1 MKITTA
7 ERLNQIMSE
16 RGIRQVDILND
27 SMKFQKELGIK
38 MGKSALSQYVSGKS
52 VPDQNKLVLLGKTL
66 GVNETWLMGYDVDR
80 QPNVNVKEETIDLK
94 DVLNRTVAFDG
105 HTLDDND
112 AELIKLETFLKNLGQ
127 IWGGD
132 FNSIK

>member
-1 MKITTA
+1 MKVTTA

-80 QPNVNVKEETIDLK
+80 QPNVNVKEQTIDLK

-112 AELIKLETFLKNLGQ
+112 AELIKSLLENMVKN
-127 IWGGD
+127 
-132 FNSIK
+132 KE

>member
-1 MKITTA
+1 MKVTTSQ
-7 ERLNQIMSE
+7 RLNQIMNE
-16 RGIRQVDILND
+16 KDMRQVDILNA
-27 SMKFQKELGIK
+27 SLPYQKQLGIK

-80 QPNVNVKEETIDLK
+80 EPNSNTKEETIDLK

-112 AELIKLETFLKNLGQ
+112 AELIKSLLENMVKNK
-127 IWGGD
+127 D
-132 FNSIK
+132 

>member
-1 MKITTA
+1 MKVTTA

-80 QPNVNVKEETIDLK
+80 QPNVNVKEQTESPIDLK

-105 HTLDDND
+105 HTLDEND
-112 AELIKLETFLKNLGQ
+112 AELIKSLLENMVKNK
-127 IWGGD
+127 D
-132 FNSIK
+132 

>member
-1 MKITTA
+1 MKVTTA

-80 QPNVNVKEETIDLK
+80 QPNVNVKEQAIDLK

-105 HTLDDND
+105 HTLDEND
-112 AELIKLETFLKNLGQ
+112 AELIKSLLENMVKNK
-127 IWGGD
+127 D
-132 FNSIK
+132 